1 MANFLKYSFQSLSMK
16 YCLIVFWVNCFLLF
30 YTGCNKEEKY
40 VITGE
45 DSLRIKLTAISDSL
59 EKEFSRRNLT
69 YKFFNPKWGNSYSK
83 LVRKFGLGGADIIL
97 ALNRIDRKNFKGKE
111 VLIIPDTIVS
121 DHRYYSPFPLKVED
135 AFEIPKLIMVSQRV
149 QAFAAYQLGNLILWG
164 PTSTGKKET
173 PTPNGLF
180 HTNWKAKETV
190 STFDDE
196 WILKWSFNLDNY
208 EGVSMHQYE
217 MPGYPAS
224 HSCVRLYE
232 KDAEWIYNWAD
243 QWIVTAD
250 EESILAYGTPV
261 IIFDEYDF
269 DSLKPWKELV
279 NDPEKTKVSLSEIND
294 QLGDYLDVILER
306 KKQRIELI
314 AKQDSIKIA
323 EKKRKQYSFI

>member
-1 MANFLKYSFQSLSMK
+1 MTISSK
-16 YCLIVFWVNCFLLF
+16 YCCIVLLLNCFLL
-30 YTGCNKEEKY
+30 YSGCKKEEKY
-40 VITGE
+40 VMTGE

-59 EKEFSRRNLT
+59 EKEFSKRPAAYKILYPKQSNT
-69 YKFFNPKWGNSYSK
+69 YPR
-83 LVRKFGLGGADIIL
+83 LVRKYRQNGADIIL
-97 ALNRIDRKNFKGKE
+97 ALNRIDRKNFKRKDSL
-111 VLIIPDTIVS
+111 VVPDTFVTN
-121 DHRYYSPFPLKVED
+121 RKYYSPFPLKVEE
-135 AFEIPKLIMVSQRV
+135 AFQIPKLIVVSQKV

-164 PTSTGKKET
+164 PTSTGKEET

-180 HTNWKAKETV
+180 HTNWKAEETT

-196 WILKWSFNLDNY
+196 WKLKWNFNLDNF
-208 EGVSMHQYE
+208 EGVALHQYE

-269 DSLKPWKELV
+269 DSPKPWRELV
-279 NDPEKTKVSLSEIND
+279 NNPESAKVSLSELEDEIDDNIS
-294 QLGDYLDVILER
+294 LILER
-306 KKQRIELI
+306 KKKRIELI
-314 AKQDSIKIA
+314 ARQDSLKIA
-323 EKKRKQYSFI
+323 KKKL

>member
-1 MANFLKYSFQSLSMK
+1 MANFLKYRIESLATK
-16 YCLIVFWVNCFLLF
+16 YCLIVLLLNCFLL
-30 YTGCNKEEKY
+30 YSGCKKEEKY
-40 VITGE
+40 VMTGE

-59 EKEFSRRNLT
+59 EKEFSRRNLS
-69 YKFFNPKWGNSYSK
+69 YRIFNSKRGNSYSK
-83 LVRKFGLGGADIIL
+83 LIRKFGQNGADIIL
-97 ALNRIDRKNFKGKE
+97 ALNRIDRKNFKRKDG
-111 VLIIPDTIVS
+111 LIVPDTIVS

-135 AFEIPKLIMVSQRV
+135 AFEIPKVILVSQRV

-164 PTSTGKKET
+164 PTSTGKEET

-180 HTNWKAKETV
+180 HTNWKAEETV

-196 WILKWSFNLDNY
+196 WILKWSFNLDNF

-269 DSLKPWKELV
+269 DSPKPWKDLV
-279 NDPEKTKVSLSEIND
+279 NDPEKTKVSLGEIED
-294 QLGDYLDVILER
+294 ELDDYLDIILER

-314 AKQDSIKIA
+314 ARQDSIKLA
-323 EKKRKQYSFI
+323 MQKKKTL

>member
-1 MANFLKYSFQSLSMK
+1 MTICSK
-16 YCLIVFWVNCFLLF
+16 YCIIFLLLIGF
-30 YTGCNKEEKY
+30 FLNSGCKEEKKY
-40 VITGE
+40 VMTSD
-45 DSLRIKLTAISDSL
+45 DSLRVKLIAISDSL
-59 EKEFSRRNLT
+59 EKEYLKRPVA
-69 YKFFNPKWGNSYSK
+69 YKILYPKRGNSYSR
-83 LVRKFGLGGADIIL
+83 LLNKFGQKGANIIL
-97 ALNRIDRKNFKGKE
+97 ALNRIDRKNLRRGDS
-111 VLIIPDTIVS
+111 LIIPDTIVT
-121 DHRYYSPFPLKVED
+121 DLRYYSPFPIKVED
-135 AFEIPKLIMVSQRV
+135 AFQIPKLIFVSQRV

-164 PTSTGKKET
+164 PTSTGKEET

-180 HTNWKAKETV
+180 HTNWKAEETT

-196 WILKWSFNLDNY
+196 WTLKWNFNLDNF
-208 EGVSMHQYE
+208 EGVALHQYE

-269 DSLKPWKELV
+269 DSPKPWKALV
-279 NDPEKTKVSLSEIND
+279 NDSENLKISIGD
-294 QLGDYLDVILER
+294 IEDELDDYLDLILER

-314 AKQDSIKIA
+314 AMRDSLKLA
-323 EKKRKQYSFI
+323 NKMMNKHL

>member
-1 MANFLKYSFQSLSMK
+1 MSNKLK
-16 YCLIVFWVNCFLLF
+16 YCLITALINCLLL
-30 YTGCNKEEKY
+30 YSGCKEEEKY
-40 VITGE
+40 VMTGE

-59 EKEFSRRNLT
+59 DKEFSKKPPA
-69 YKFFNPKWGNSYSK
+69 YKILYPKRGISYSK
-83 LVRKFGLGGADIIL
+83 LVNKYGQNSANLIL
-97 ALNRIDRKNFKGKE
+97 ALNRIDRKNLRRRDSL
-111 VLIIPDTIVS
+111 VVPDTVVKNWK
-121 DHRYYSPFPLKVED
+121 YYSPFPLKVEA
-135 AFEIPKLIMVSQRV
+135 AFQIPKLIVVSQKV

-180 HTNWKAKETV
+180 HTNWKAEETT

-196 WILKWSFNLDNY
+196 WKLRWNFNLDNF
-208 EGVSMHQYE
+208 EGVALHQYE

-269 DSLKPWKELV
+269 DSLKPWLEMV
-279 NDPEKTKVSLSEIND
+279 NDPQSAKVSLGELED
-294 QLGDYLDVILER
+294 EVDDYFSLILER
-306 KKQRIELI
+306 KKKRIELI
-314 AKQDSIKIA
+314 ARRDSVKIA
-323 EKKRKQYSFI
+323 SQKKTNLRVKD

>member
-1 MANFLKYSFQSLSMK
+1 MS
-16 YCLIVFWVNCFLLF
+16 
-30 YTGCNKEEKY
+30 GCKEEEKY
-40 VITGE
+40 VMTGE

-59 EKEFSRRNLT
+59 EKEFSKRPAV
-69 YKFFNPKWGNSYSK
+69 YKILYPKQGNSYPR
-83 LVRKFGLGGADIIL
+83 LIRKYRQYGADVIL
-97 ALNRIDRKNFKGKE
+97 ALNRIDRKNLKRKDSL
-111 VLIIPDTIVS
+111 VVPDTFVTNWK
-121 DHRYYSPFPLKVED
+121 YYSPFPLKVEE
-135 AFEIPKLIMVSQRV
+135 AFQIPKLIVVSQKV

-164 PTSTGKKET
+164 PTSTGKEET

-180 HTNWKAKETV
+180 HTNWKAEETT

-196 WILKWSFNLDNY
+196 WKLKWNFNLDNF
-208 EGVSMHQYE
+208 EGVALHQYE

-269 DSLKPWKELV
+269 DSPKPWKELV
-279 NDPEKTKVSLSEIND
+279 NDPENVKISVGEIED
-294 QLGDYLDVILER
+294 EIDDHIRFDFR
-306 KKQRIELI
+306 KKE
-314 AKQDSIKIA
+314 
-323 EKKRKQYSFI
+323 EKN